1 MATSRLVM
9 VGQYTP
15 FQPYGKSDWSYG
27 YMLVGHGSEVW
38 IY

>member
-9 VGQYTP
+9 VGQNTP

-27 YMLVGHGSEVW
+27 YMLVGHGSEGRN
-38 IY
+38 Y